1 MLKPFALPP
10 ETSPA
15 LYRDYLTG
23 LPRAI
28 SFLGTHFGDPSLFR
42 EKADM
47 VTASY
52 RGERRRLAD
61 MLVAYNREIGCSAKT
76 LTMAEKLADP
86 RSLAVLAGQ
95 QAGLCGGPLYTVYK
109 AIAALKLADLLE
121 GKLKR
126 PVVPVFW
133 VASEDHDFS
142 EANHL
147 WLMDKGNRLERVNLD
162 LEHRG
167 EPVGRLSLDESAVRQ
182 VAGKVEELVWESE
195 FSGEVLGML
204 METGKASCTPADWFA
219 RLFARLF
226 ADEGLVLF
234 DPLLPQAREMQAPFF
249 AEAAA
254 RQAEIRDALQAAEA
268 NIRAA
273 GYPLQV
279 EREEDASL
287 LMWIGEQRSAL
298 YFRNGRFA
306 TRDGAVSFS
315 ATALREVALTT
326 PEKLSPN
333 VLLRPL
339 AQDRIFPTLAYL
351 PGPGELGYFAQVL
364 PLYRLLGQ
372 TSPVLVPRPGLTV
385 VEPRLARYIR
395 SYDIKED
402 ILLTGLDSALQ
413 QTVSRQ
419 NGVDIEALFAGLRRQ
434 LQTEYAGLQR
444 ELARLDK
451 SLVGLAEKNLQH
463 VYAETAYLQK
473 AAREKSQQKNETVI
487 RHFLTLKQNL
497 LPRGM
502 LQERVLNVIP
512 FLCKY
517 GPDFWLRLKAEFPV
531 MPGHYLYYLES
542 GGLI

>member
-1 MLKPFALPP
+1 MLKPYALPP
-10 ETSPA
+10 ETLSA

-23 LPRAI
+23 LPRAVD
-28 SFLGTHFGDPSLFR
+28 FLGRHYADVRAFG
-42 EKADM
+42 ETADR
-47 VTASY
+47 VTAAY
-52 RGERRRLAD
+52 QGERRGVAD
-61 MLVAYNREIGCSAKT
+61 MLLAYNREMGSSAKT
-76 LTMAEKLADP
+76 LENAEKLADP
-86 RSLAVLAGQ
+86 RALAVLAGQ

-109 AIAALKLADLLE
+109 AIAAVKLADSLE
-121 GKLKR
+121 KKLGC

-147 WLMDKGNRLERVNLD
+147 WLMDKENRLQRVNLD

-167 EPVGRLSLDESAVRQ
+167 EPVGRLLFDESAVSQ
-182 VAGKVEELVWESE
+182 VVGKVAELLQESE
-195 FSGEVLGML
+195 FSGEVLEML
-204 METGKASCTPADWFA
+204 NETGKASFTPADWFA

-234 DPLLPQAREMQAPFF
+234 DPLLPQAREMLAPFF
-249 AEAAA
+249 AEVAA
-254 RQAEIRDALQAAEA
+254 RQTEIKDTLQAAEA

-279 EREEDASL
+279 EREENASL
-287 LMWIGEQRSAL
+287 LMWMGEQRSAL

-315 ATALREVALTT
+315 TTALRESALTT

-339 AQDRIFPTLAYL
+339 AQDRLFPTAAYL
-351 PGPGELGYFAQVL
+351 LGPGELGYFAQML
-364 PLYRLLGQ
+364 PLYSLFGIPR
-372 TSPVLVPRPGLTV
+372 PVLVPRPGLTI

-395 SYDIKED
+395 RYEIAED
-402 ILLTGLDSALQ
+402 NLLDGRLDSAMQ
-413 QTVSRQ
+413 KTVSRQ
-419 NGVDIEALFAGLRRQ
+419 NGIDVDALFSRLRRQ
-434 LQTEYAGLQR
+434 MQEEYEGLQK

-451 SLVGLAEKNLQH
+451 ELVGLAEKNLQH

-473 AAREKSQQKNETVI
+473 AAREKSRQKNEVII
-487 RHFLTLKQNL
+487 RHFNALKQSL
-497 LPRGM
+497 LPREL

-517 GPDFWLRLKAEFPV
+517 GPSFWQELKAEFPV
-531 MPGHYLYYLES
+531 MPGHYLYYF
-542 GGLI
+542 

>member
-23 LPRAI
+23 LPQAI
-28 SFLGTHFGDPSLFR
+28 SFLGTHFGDPSLFQ

-147 WLMDKGNRLERVNLD
+147 WLMDKENRLQRVNLD

-182 VAGKVEELVWESE
+182 VAGKVAELVQESE
-195 FSGEVLGML
+195 FAGEVLEML

-226 ADEGLVLF
+226 ADEGVVLF
-234 DPLLPQAREMQAPFF
+234 DPLLPQAREMLAPFF
-249 AEAAA
+249 AEAAV
-254 RQAEIRDALQAAEA
+254 RQTEIKGALQAAEA

-273 GYPLQV
+273 GYQLQV

-287 LMWIGEQRSAL
+287 LMWMGEQRSAL
-298 YFRNGRFA
+298 YFRDGRFA
-306 TRDGAVSFS
+306 TRDGAVSFN
-315 ATALREVALTT
+315 ATDLREAVLST
-326 PEKLSPN
+326 PEKFSPN

-351 PGPGELGYFAQVL
+351 PGPGELGYFAQML

-395 SYDIKED
+395 RYEINED
-402 ILLTGLDSALQ
+402 DLLLGLDHALQ
-413 QTVSRQ
+413 QTVTRQ
-419 NGVDIEALFAGLRRQ
+419 NGVDIEALFTGLRRQ
-434 LQTEYAGLQR
+434 VQEEYSGLQR

-463 VYAETAYLQK
+463 VYAEMAYLQK
-473 AAREKSQQKNETVI
+473 AARETSRQKNEVVI
-487 RHFLTLKQNL
+487 RHFNALKQSL
-497 LPRGM
+497 LPRGL

-512 FLCKY
+512 YLCKY
-517 GPDFWLRLKAEFPV
+517 GPSFWQRLKAEFPV
-531 MPGHYLYYLES
+531 MPGHYLYYF
-542 GGLI
+542 